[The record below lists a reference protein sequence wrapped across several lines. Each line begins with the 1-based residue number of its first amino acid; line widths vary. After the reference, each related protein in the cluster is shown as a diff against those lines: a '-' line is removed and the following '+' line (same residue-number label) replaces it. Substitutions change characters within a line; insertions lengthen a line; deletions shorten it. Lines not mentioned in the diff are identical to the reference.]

1 MIKFRTRLN
10 MFLGRIRYLLAKVRK
25 CFMEVCALSPGH
37 WKWAAYTIL
46 LIIAIFM
53 AGMAIDFVGELHI
66 GIFLAALLFFPG
78 LALLSGLGVRLG
90 LKLVNRLPEKQSWI
104 FFGALFFIL
113 FFFGLPDKAMVILLL
128 YLILSGSF
136 FGAGIYNLSG
146 GRWIALT
153 KTRKVLTM
161 VFTILGTAFLIFG
174 AIFLL
179 YPGKEA
185 AEVRAWSMEASNLPA
200 EIGIDDPSLP
210 GPYRIHSISYG
221 WGKDKPRKE
230 FGSEVELITRPVDGS
245 SFLDGWEKLSGK
257 LRSLYWKMGPDSLA
271 LNGRVW
277 YPKGKGPFPLVLMVH
292 GNHLDR
298 DYSDPGYEYLGKHFA
313 SHGMIAVS
321 VDENFLN
328 GAWSDFSSGLEKEND
343 CRGWLLLKH
352 LEQWREWNQCDTVRF
367 FNMVDMDRVVLIG
380 HSRGGE
386 AVSVASCFNGLPFYP
401 DNAKELFDF
410 NFGIRGIVAIAPV
423 DGQYSPA
430 GIPTPVEDVNYFTI
444 QGSMDADLRSY
455 DGLRQMRRVQ
465 FKDSAYH
472 FAAGLYLHGA
482 NHGQF
487 NRSWGIFDQTYPNN
501 LFLNRKAIIPVEQQE
516 QVALVYL
523 TAFVMESCYP
533 GSGYLRLFK
542 DYRSGRSWL
551 PDLVHLNQ
559 FHESSATILCAY
571 EEDLDLSTG
580 TKGVDSIAASGL
592 ALWKEGRIPKKW
604 GDHRNNGVFLGWNN
618 ENDSIPGHYSIFLDS
633 SLAVQIEGS
642 LALTFMAA
650 DAQID
655 PGKRLDDPDD
665 DSNDNSEN
673 KEKNSKDE
681 KKESGDAKKNSR
693 DEKKDSRDAEKK
705 SEEEDPVPVDF
716 TIVLTDTIGLEYRVR
731 LGDFQNLQPAIKP
744 EVFKSRLF
752 WEDPESE
759 VILQYV
765 YLPIDKIKSS
775 AGKAISAGAIRS
787 ICFVFDAEKEGTL
800 LLDQLGF
807 AR

>member
-1 MIKFRTRLN
+1 MIKLPTRLN
-10 MFLGRIRYLLAKVRK
+10 MFLGKIRYLLAKVRK
-25 CFMEVCALSPGH
+25 FFLEVCVLSPGH

-46 LIIAIFM
+46 LIIALFM

-90 LKLVNRLPEKQSWI
+90 LKLLNLVPHKHSWI
-104 FFGALFFIL
+104 FFGAIFFVL
-113 FFFGLPDKAMVILLL
+113 FFFGLPDKAMVVVLLF
-128 YLILSGSF
+128 LILCGSF
-136 FGAGIYNLSG
+136 LGAGIYNLSG
-146 GRWIALT
+146 GRRIALT
-153 KTRKVLTM
+153 RTKK
-161 VFTILGTAFLIFG
+161 VFTLIFTVLG
-174 AIFLL
+174 AGLFIFGFIFLL
-179 YPGKEA
+179 YPGKK
-185 AEVRAWSMEASNLPA
+185 AEEVKAWSMEVSNLPA
-200 EIGIDDPSLP
+200 ELGIDDPSLP

-230 FGSEVELITRPVDGS
+230 FGSEAELITRPVDGS

-298 DYSDPGYEYLGKHFA
+298 DYSDPGYDYLGKHFA

-328 GAWSDFSSGLEKEND
+328 GAWSDFSSGLETEND

-352 LEQWREWNQCDTVRF
+352 LEQWREWNLCDTVTF
-367 FNMVDMDRVVLIG
+367 FNKVDMDRVVLIG

-386 AVSVASCFNGLPFYP
+386 AVSVASCFNSLPFYP

-410 NFGIRGIVAIAPV
+410 NFNIRGIVAIAPV

-430 GIPTPVEDVNYFTI
+430 GIPTPVADVNYFTI

-465 FKDSAYH
+465 FEDSAYH

-487 NRSWGIFDQTYPNN
+487 NRSWGIFDQGYPGY

-516 QVALVYL
+516 KVALVYL

-533 GSGYLRLFK
+533 GTGYLPLFK

-551 PDLVHLNQ
+551 PDLVQLNQ
-559 FHESSATILCAY
+559 FHESSATIVCAY

-580 TKGVDSIAASGL
+580 SYGVDSIVSSGL

-604 GDHRNNGVFLGWNN
+604 GTHRNNGVFLGWNN
-618 ENDSIPGHYSIFLDS
+618 EKDSIPGSYTIYLDS
-633 SLAVQIEGS
+633 SLASQIEGS
-642 LALTFMAA
+642 LALTFLAA

-655 PGKRLDDPDD
+655 PGKRLDDDD
-665 DSNDNSEN
+665 EESEDEESDEESENSEN
-673 KEKNSKDE
+673 DSGKAKKAKDE
-681 KKESGDAKKNSR
+681 D
-693 DEKKDSRDAEKK
+693 DD
-705 SEEEDPVPVDF
+705 EDPVPVDF
-716 TIVLTDTIGLEYRVR
+716 MLVLTDTIGLEYRLK
-731 LGDFQNLQPAIKP
+731 LGDFQYLQPPIKP
-744 EVFKSRLF
+744 TVFKSKLF
-752 WEDPESE
+752 WEDAESE
-759 VILQYV
+759 VTLQYV
-765 YLPIDKIKSS
+765 YLPLKNIKSISGRAVS
-775 AGKAISAGAIRS
+775 AEAIRS
-787 ICFVFDAEKEGTL
+787 ISFVFDAEKEGTL

-807 AR
+807 SR